1 MITCEI
7 GNIPPHSIPVVIHEI
22 KNDFEHEDHDE
33 VVSSSSSYDTDE
45 GIQEEADEDDEEE
58 PFTSNKRDLAKNK
71 RLEEAKK
78 RMRDQM
84 E

>member
-7 GNIPPHSIPVVIHEI
+7 GNIAPHSIPVVIHEI
-22 KNDFEHEDHDE
+22 KNDFEQEDHDQ
-33 VVSSSSSYDTDE
+33 VSSSSSSDDDD
-45 GIQEEADEDDEEE
+45 IQEEADEDDDDEM
-58 PFTSNKRDLAKNK
+58 FTSNKRDLAKNK

-78 RMRDQM
+78 RALGQM